1 VTAAT
6 HGHSMEE
13 EARRILQNALSQ
25 QENGGLGC
33 RIRERFATTGGVELA
48 LPARSDEPRTPNLD

>member
-1 VTAAT
+1 
-6 HGHSMEE
+6 MEE